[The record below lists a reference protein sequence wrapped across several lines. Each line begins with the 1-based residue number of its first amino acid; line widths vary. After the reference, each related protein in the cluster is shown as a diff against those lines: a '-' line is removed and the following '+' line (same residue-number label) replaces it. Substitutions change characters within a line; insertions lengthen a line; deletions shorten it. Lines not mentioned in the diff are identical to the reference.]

1 MEVLLDTHIA
11 LWALVMPDK
20 LPESAKTLLNN
31 SKNNIY
37 YSIVSMWEVAIK
49 HKKHPDNMELSGALF
64 MHYCE
69 QAGFKKLPL
78 DERHVLALETL
89 DCADDEVNHNDPFDR
104 ILLSQAKAD
113 GMSFITHDRKFSAY
127 NEPYVFLV

>member
-1 MEVLLDTHIA
+1 MDFLLDTHIL
-11 LWALVMPDK
+11 LWLFNDDPR
-20 LPESAKTLLNN
+20 LSKTIKEIMLNPKSN
-31 SKNNIY
+31 FY

-49 HKKHPDNMELSGALF
+49 HSKHPEKMNTSGTLF

-78 DERHVLALETL
+78 DDRHVLALETL
-89 DCADDEVNHNDPFDR
+89 NCADDEVNHNDPFDR